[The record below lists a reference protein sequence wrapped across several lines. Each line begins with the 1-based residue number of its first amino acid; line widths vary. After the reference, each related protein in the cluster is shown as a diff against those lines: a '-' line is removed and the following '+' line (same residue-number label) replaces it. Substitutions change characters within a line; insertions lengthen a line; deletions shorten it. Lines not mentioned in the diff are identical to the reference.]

1 MRDIYFLQPRGE
13 YRPGLIDSDIT
24 SFGPRRWRA
33 AKSAQNNLS
42 VIYRIEI
49 TNLPFNQ
56 YKYSFHFYIGEDE
69 AQALK
74 KLRKLHLVYR
84 PESIKSAY
92 PQDTL
97 LRRYMLDGIG
107 CEYADMEVSSDCI
120 HFDFDLC
127 DEEKVLQLNR
137 MCDEKAY
144 EFAKMARTVLMDL
157 SGIRLDTNKLE
168 KRLWADPI
176 TWIVIG
182 VVITAAVL
190 LGKKDVDVKKVEQ
203 ASRNMTRSISFEGR
217 AKPNPSAIQ
226 SKLDKSI
233 HKVQVA
239 QKSLQVATES
249 KNPWTNYYKRT
260 QATIIKDNAK
270 DVKELTKKLKQ
281 TLYKQAK
288 ELKNQSK

>member
-1 MRDIYFLQPRGE
+1 MRDVYFLQPRGE

-42 VIYRIEI
+42 IIYRIEI

-56 YKYSFHFYIGEDE
+56 FKYSFHFYIGEDE

-74 KLRKLHLVYR
+74 KLRKLHLVYK

-144 EFAKMARTVLMDL
+144 EFAKMARSVLMDL

-203 ASRNMTRSISFEGR
+203 ASRDMTRSISFKSNPESIQR
-217 AKPNPSAIQ
+217 ELKKAEHQLKVAKDSLNKAYDSSIYYTE
-226 SKLDKSI
+226 KYKSD
-233 HKVQVA
+233 QVA
-239 QKSLQVATES
+239 NIE
-249 KNPWTNYYKRT
+249 YY
-260 QATIIKDNAK
+260 
-270 DVKELTKKLKQ
+270 TKKVL
-281 TLYKQAK
+281 
-288 ELKNQSK
+288 ELKEKLKTAIKSANK